1 MIKALYSPRNRQ
13 KVAERFG
20 VPAGIFT
27 VGIGCALLAA
37 ALLMP
42 ALAAAD
48 GAEKAK
54 NERQNHF
61 GPRVS
66 SELTGSVAAR
76 DGQRLHL
83 VTDLGN
89 IIIKTQNSGKVDYK
103 VRLEADASQKDAKQ
117 LLKNFIVTANPTAEG
132 VYFRGQSLGRHASGR
147 LWVTLEVNV
156 PKNFNLDV
164 LTGGGNIETEDI
176 IGYATLATSGG
187 NIVMGNVGGAAHLST
202 DGGHITVKNVAGA
215 LAASTGG
222 GHITTGAI
230 GGSAILHTDG
240 GHIRVSSVEGAAR
253 VSTGGGNVSVE
264 HSGSELVAETV
275 GGQIEVGETAGLVQA
290 KTGGGGIRVVRVSG
304 PTNLETSGGSI
315 YLTEVD
321 SPVKASTG
329 AGAITAWFVTPG
341 KVPGQ
346 CELQSGEGDIVVYIP
361 RQLPVT
367 IDAQVQSGDGHRV
380 VFDPAFLAKINKEAA
395 ANGDEWIRTE
405 GALNGGGEV
414 IRLRTVA
421 GNIHV
426 MVSDANRQVQLYK
439 QQMEQ
444 MQQNLQLQLRMLQQ
458 QSQQM
463 IENSP

>member
-1 MIKALYSPRNRQ
+1 
-13 KVAERFG
+13 VH
-20 VPAGIFT
+20 AGIFA
-27 VGIGCALLAA
+27 VGVGSAFLAISI
-37 ALLMP
+37 LISSP
-42 ALAAAD
+42 VAAD
-48 GAEKAK
+48 GLQKAK
-54 NERQNHF
+54 TEGQNHA

-66 SELTGSVAAR
+66 AELTGSLAVR

-89 IIIKTQNSGKVDYK
+89 IIIRTQNSGKIDYK
-103 VRLEADASQKDAKQ
+103 VHLEADATQKDAKQ
-117 LLKNFIVTANPTAEG
+117 LLKNFIVTTNPTAEG
-132 VYFRGQSLGRHASGR
+132 LYFRGQSLGRHASGR
-147 LWVTLEVNV
+147 LWVTVEVNV
-156 PKNFNLDV
+156 PRNFNLDV
-164 LTGGGNIETEDI
+164 STGGGNIEAEDI
-176 IGYATLATSGG
+176 IGTATLGTSGG
-187 NIVMGNVGGAAHLST
+187 NIVMANVGGAARLST

-222 GHITTGAI
+222 GHITTGTIA
-230 GGSAILHTDG
+230 GNAILHTDG
-240 GHIRVSSVEGAAR
+240 GHIRVASVEGVAH

-264 HSGSELVAETV
+264 HSGSQLVAETN
-275 GGQIEVGETAGLVQA
+275 GGQIDVGETAGLVQA
-290 KTGGGGIRVVRVSG
+290 KTGGGGIRVVRLSG

-321 SPVKASTG
+321 SAVKASTG

-341 KVPGQ
+341 KMPGQ
-346 CELQSGEGDIVVYIP
+346 CELQSGQGDIVVYIP

-367 IDAQVQSGDGHRV
+367 IDAQVQSGDEHHV
-380 VFDPAFLAKINKEAA
+380 IFDPAFPVKISREAA

-426 MVSDANRQVQLYK
+426 MVSDANKQVQLYK

-444 MQQNLQLQLRMLQQ
+444 LQQKLQLQLRMLQQ

>member
-1 MIKALYSPRNRQ
+1 MRHRIAGRI
-13 KVAERFG
+13 G
-20 VPAGIFT
+20 VHAGIFA
-27 VGIGCALLAA
+27 VGVGAAFLAISI
-37 ALLMP
+37 LISSP
-42 ALAAAD
+42 VAAD
-48 GAEKAK
+48 GLQKAK
-54 NERQNHF
+54 TEGQNHA

-66 SELTGSVAAR
+66 AELTGSLAAR

-89 IIIKTQNSGKVDYK
+89 IIIRTQNSGKIDYK
-103 VRLEADASQKDAKQ
+103 VHLEADATQKDAKQ
-117 LLKNFIVTANPTAEG
+117 LLKNFIVTTNPTAEG

-147 LWVTLEVNV
+147 LWVTVEVNV
-156 PKNFNLDV
+156 PRNFNLDV
-164 LTGGGNIETEDI
+164 STGGGNIEAEDI
-176 IGYATLATSGG
+176 IGTATVGTSGG
-187 NIVMGNVGGAAHLST
+187 NIVMANVGGAARLST

-222 GHITTGAI
+222 GHITTGTIA
-230 GGSAILHTDG
+230 GNAILHTDG
-240 GHIRVSSVEGAAR
+240 GHIRVASVEGVAH

-264 HSGSELVAETV
+264 HSGSQLVAETN

-321 SPVKASTG
+321 SAVKASTG
-329 AGAITAWFVTPG
+329 AGAITAWFVTAG
-341 KVPGQ
+341 KMPGQ

-367 IDAQVQSGDGHRV
+367 IDAQVQSGDEHHV
-380 VFDPAFLAKINKEAA
+380 IFDPAFPVKISREAA

-405 GALNGGGEV
+405 GVLNGGGEV

-426 MVSDANRQVQLYK
+426 MVSDANKQVQLYK

-444 MQQNLQLQLRMLQQ
+444 LQQKLQLQLRMLQQ

>member
-1 MIKALYSPRNRQ
+1 MRHRIAGRI
-13 KVAERFG
+13 G
-20 VPAGIFT
+20 VHAGIFA
-27 VGIGCALLAA
+27 VGVGSAFLAISI
-37 ALLMP
+37 LISSP
-42 ALAAAD
+42 VAAD
-48 GAEKAK
+48 GLQKAK
-54 NERQNHF
+54 TEGQNHA

-66 SELTGSVAAR
+66 AELTGSLAAR

-89 IIIKTQNSGKVDYK
+89 IIIRTQNSGKIDYK
-103 VRLEADASQKDAKQ
+103 VHLEADATQKDAKQ
-117 LLKNFIVTANPTAEG
+117 LLKNFIVTTNPTAEG

-147 LWVTLEVNV
+147 LWVTVEVNV
-156 PKNFNLDV
+156 PRNFNLDV
-164 LTGGGNIETEDI
+164 STGGGNIEAEDI
-176 IGYATLATSGG
+176 IGTATLGTSGG
-187 NIVMGNVGGAAHLST
+187 NIVMANVGGAARLST

-222 GHITTGAI
+222 GHITTGTIA
-230 GGSAILHTDG
+230 GNAILHTDG
-240 GHIRVSSVEGAAR
+240 GHIRVASVEGVAH

-264 HSGSELVAETV
+264 HSGSQLVAETN

-321 SPVKASTG
+321 SAVKASTG

-341 KVPGQ
+341 KMPGQ

-367 IDAQVQSGDGHRV
+367 IDAQVQSGDEHHV
-380 VFDPAFLAKINKEAA
+380 IFDPAFPVKISREAA

-426 MVSDANRQVQLYK
+426 MVSDANKQVQLYK

-444 MQQNLQLQLRMLQQ
+444 LQQKLQLQLRMLQQ

>member
-1 MIKALYSPRNRQ
+1 MNRLAYTPRIRQ
-13 KVAERFG
+13 KIAARIV
-20 VPAGIFT
+20 VPAWIVAAGLGAA
-27 VGIGCALLAA
+27 VLAA
-37 ALLMP
+37 TLLVP

-48 GAEKAK
+48 GVEKAK
-54 NERQNHF
+54 TDRQNHP

-66 SELTGSVAAR
+66 SEVSGTVATR

-89 IIIKTQNSGKVDYK
+89 IIIKTQNSGKIDYQ

-117 LLKNFIVTANPTAEG
+117 LLKNFIVTANSTPEG
-132 VYFRGQSLGRHASGR
+132 VYIRGQSPGRHASGR
-147 LWVTLEVNV
+147 LWVTVEVSV

-164 LTGGGNIETEDI
+164 LTGGGNIEIEDVM
-176 IGYATLATSGG
+176 GYATLATSGG

-202 DGGHITVKNVAGA
+202 EGGHITVKNVAGS
-215 LAASTGG
+215 LGASTGG

-230 GGSAILHTDG
+230 AGSAILHTDG
-240 GHIRVSSVEGAAR
+240 GHIRVASVEGAAH

-264 HSGSELVAETV
+264 HSGSELVAETI
-275 GGQIEVGETAGLVQA
+275 GGQIEVGETSGLVQA

-341 KVPGQ
+341 KMPGK

-367 IDAQVQSGDGHRV
+367 IDAQVQSGDEHHV
-380 VFDPAFLAKINKEAA
+380 IFDPAFPAKINREAA

-426 MVSDANRQVQLYK
+426 MVSDTNKQVQLYK

-444 MQQNLQLQLRMLQQ
+444 LQQKLQLQLRMLQE

-463 IENSP
+463 LENSP

>member
-1 MIKALYSPRNRQ
+1 MNTALHCPRIR
-13 KVAERFG
+13 KKIAERLG
-20 VPAGIFT
+20 APAGI
-27 VGIGCALLAA
+27 LAA
-37 ALLMP
+37 GIVCSFLAATLLMP
-42 ALAAAD
+42 VLVAAD
-48 GAEKAK
+48 GVEKAK
-54 NERQNHF
+54 SAQQNHS

-66 SELTGSVAAR
+66 SDLTGSVAAR

-117 LLKNFIVTANPTAEG
+117 LLKNFIVTAIPTAEG

-147 LWVTLEVNV
+147 LWVTVELSV
-156 PKNFNLDV
+156 PRNFNLDV
-164 LTGGGNIETEDI
+164 QTGGGNIETEDL
-176 IGYATLATSGG
+176 IGFATLATAGG
-187 NIVMGNVGGAAHLST
+187 NIVMGNVGGPAHLST

-215 LAASTGG
+215 LGASTGG
-222 GHITTGAI
+222 GHITTGVI

-240 GHIRVSSVEGAAR
+240 GHIRVTSVEGTAR

-341 KVPGQ
+341 KIPGQ

-367 IDAQVQSGDGHRV
+367 IDAQVQSRDGHHV
-380 VFDPAFLAKINKEAA
+380 IFDPAFLAKINKEAA
-395 ANGDEWIRTE
+395 ANGDAWIHTE
-405 GALNGGGEV
+405 GALNGGGQV

-426 MVSDANRQVQLYK
+426 MVSDSNKQVQLYK

-444 MQQNLQLQLRMLQQ
+444 LQQKLQLQLRMLQQ

>member
-1 MIKALYSPRNRQ
+1 MRQ
-13 KVAERFG
+13 RIAGRIG
-20 VPAGIFT
+20 VPAGIFAL
-27 VGIGCALLAA
+27 GIGSAFLAIA
-37 ALLMP
+37 CLIPVSAV
-42 ALAAAD
+42 AD
-48 GAEKAK
+48 GLEKAK
-54 NERQNHF
+54 TEGQNHA
-61 GPRVS
+61 GSRVS
-66 SELTGSVAAR
+66 AELMGSVPVR

-89 IIIKTQNSGKVDYK
+89 IIIKTQNSGKIDYK
-103 VRLEADASQKDAKQ
+103 VHLEADATQKDAKQ
-117 LLKNFIVTANPTAEG
+117 LLKNFIVTTNPTAEG

-147 LWVTLEVNV
+147 LWVTVEVNV
-156 PKNFNLDV
+156 PRNFNLDV
-164 LTGGGNIETEDI
+164 STGGGNIEAEDI
-176 IGYATLATSGG
+176 IGTATVGTSGG
-187 NIVMGNVGGAAHLST
+187 NIVMANVGGAAHLST

-222 GHITTGAI
+222 GHITTGTIA
-230 GGSAILHTDG
+230 GNAILHTDG
-240 GHIRVSSVEGAAR
+240 GHIRVASVEGVAHL
-253 VSTGGGNVSVE
+253 STGGGNVSVE
-264 HSGSELVAETV
+264 HSGSQLVAETN
-275 GGQIEVGETAGLVQA
+275 GGQIEVGESAGLVQA

-321 SPVKASTG
+321 SAVKASTG

-341 KVPGQ
+341 KMPGQ

-367 IDAQVQSGDGHRV
+367 IDAQVQSGDEHHV
-380 VFDPAFLAKINKEAA
+380 IFDPAFPVKISREAA

-426 MVSDANRQVQLYK
+426 MVSDTNRQVQLYK

-444 MQQNLQLQLRMLQQ
+444 LQQKLQLQLRMLQQ

>member
-1 MIKALYSPRNRQ
+1 MIRASYIPRVRQ
-13 KVAERFG
+13 KIAARIG
-20 VPAGIFT
+20 VPGGIFAAGIGYAF
-27 VGIGCALLAA
+27 LAITLA
-37 ALLMP
+37 IP
-42 ALAAAD
+42 ASAAAD
-48 GAEKAK
+48 GTDKAK
-54 NERQNHF
+54 TERQNHA

-66 SELTGSVAAR
+66 TELTGTIAVR

-89 IIIKTQNSGKVDYK
+89 IVIKTQNSGKIDYK
-103 VRLEADASQKDAKQ
+103 VHLEADATQKDAKQ
-117 LLKNFIVTANPTAEG
+117 LLKNFIATANTTAEG
-132 VYFRGQSLGRHASGR
+132 VYFRGQCLGRHASGR
-147 LWVTLEVNV
+147 LWVTVEVNV
-156 PKNFNLDV
+156 PRNMNLDV
-164 LTGGGNIETEDI
+164 LTGGGNIETEEI
-176 IGYATLATSGG
+176 IGSATLATSGG

-202 DGGHITVKNVAGA
+202 EGGHITVKNVAGA

-222 GHITTGAI
+222 GHITTGTIA
-230 GGSAILHTDG
+230 GNAILHTDG
-240 GHIRVSSVEGAAR
+240 GHIRVASVEGVAH

-264 HSGSELVAETV
+264 HSGSQLVAETN
-275 GGQIEVGETAGLVQA
+275 GGQIDVGETAGLVQA

-304 PTNLETSGGSI
+304 PTNLQTSGGSI

-329 AGAITAWFVTPG
+329 AGAITAWFVTAG
-341 KVPGQ
+341 KMPGQ

-367 IDAQVQSGDGHRV
+367 IDAQVQSGEEHHV
-380 VFDPAFLAKINKEAA
+380 IFDPAFPAKISHESV

-426 MVSDANRQVQLYK
+426 MVSDANRQVQLYR

-444 MQQNLQLQLRMLQQ
+444 LQQQLQLQLRMLQQ

>member
-1 MIKALYSPRNRQ
+1 M
-13 KVAERFG
+13 
-20 VPAGIFT
+20 
-27 VGIGCALLAA
+27 
-37 ALLMP
+37 
-42 ALAAAD
+42 
-48 GAEKAK
+48 
-54 NERQNHF
+54 
-61 GPRVS
+61 
-66 SELTGSVAAR
+66 
-76 DGQRLHL
+76 
-83 VTDLGN
+83 
-89 IIIKTQNSGKVDYK
+89 
-103 VRLEADASQKDAKQ
+103 
-117 LLKNFIVTANPTAEG
+117 
-132 VYFRGQSLGRHASGR
+132 
-147 LWVTLEVNV
+147 
-156 PKNFNLDV
+156 
-164 LTGGGNIETEDI
+164 
-176 IGYATLATSGG
+176 
-187 NIVMGNVGGAAHLST
+187 
-202 DGGHITVKNVAGA
+202 
-215 LAASTGG
+215 
-222 GHITTGAI
+222 
-230 GGSAILHTDG
+230 
-240 GHIRVSSVEGAAR
+240 
-253 VSTGGGNVSVE
+253 
-264 HSGSELVAETV
+264 
-275 GGQIEVGETAGLVQA
+275 
-290 KTGGGGIRVVRVSG
+290 VRVSG

-367 IDAQVQSGDGHRV
+367 IDAQVQSGDGHHV

-395 ANGDEWIRTE
+395 ANGNEWIRTE

>member
-1 MIKALYSPRNRQ
+1 MDSLSYTPRIRQ
-13 KVAERFG
+13 KIAARLG
-20 VPAGIFT
+20 VPAGTFGA
-27 VGIGCALLAA
+27 VIGYSLLAA
-37 ALLMP
+37 TLLMP
-42 ALAAAD
+42 GPAAAD
-48 GAEKAK
+48 GVEKAK
-54 NERQNHF
+54 TERQNHA

-66 SELTGSVAAR
+66 SELTGTVAAR

-89 IIIKTQNSGKVDYK
+89 IIIKTQNSGKIDYQI
-103 VRLEADASQKDAKQ
+103 RLEADASQKDAKQ
-117 LLKNFIVTANPTAEG
+117 LLKNFIVTANPTPEG
-132 VYFRGQSLGRHASGR
+132 VYIRGQSLGRHASGR
-147 LWVTLEVNV
+147 LWVTVEVNV

-164 LTGGGNIETEDI
+164 LTGGGNIETEDLM
-176 IGYATLATSGG
+176 GFATLATSGG

-202 DGGHITVKNVAGA
+202 DGGHITVKNVAGS
-215 LAASTGG
+215 LGASTGG

-230 GGSAILHTDG
+230 AGSAILHTDG
-240 GHIRVSSVEGAAR
+240 GHIRVASVEGSAH

-264 HSGSELVAETV
+264 HSGSQLVAETI
-275 GGQIEVGETAGLVQA
+275 GGQIEVGETSGLVQA

-329 AGAITAWFVTPG
+329 AGAITAWFVTAG
-341 KVPGQ
+341 KMPGQ

-367 IDAQVQSGDGHRV
+367 IDAQVQSGDEHHV
-380 VFDPAFLAKINKEAA
+380 IFDPAFPVKISREGG
-395 ANGDEWIRTE
+395 ANGAEWSRTE

-426 MVSDANRQVQLYK
+426 MVSDTNKQVQLYK

-444 MQQNLQLQLRMLQQ
+444 LQQKLQLQLRMLQQ